1 MNQSNP
7 ICHLCIFWRML
18 WLIVTFLVLLSPV
31 SAHAAEAADGNRRVS
46 GKVVDAAGEPI
57 IGANVV
63 LVGGGSK

>member
-1 MNQSNP
+1 MNLSNP
-7 ICHLCIFWRML
+7 ICHLRIFWRML

-31 SAHAAEAADGNRRVS
+31 SAHAADGNRRVS

-63 LVGGGSK
+63 LVGGGSQ